1 MNYLVHLCLYGM
13 QLCGCVHV
21 CKSMLYVC
29 MCAGTPVY
37 EDAHHGHD
45 MDARG
50 QPQVGPQESSILDF
64 RDRVFHWALGLT
76 KGWLALGW
84 LASPRNLSIS
94 ASSMLG

>member
-1 MNYLVHLCLYGM
+1 MNYLVHLYLYGM

-21 CKSMLYVC
+21 CRYMLYVC
-29 MCAGTPVY
+29 VRVHMCMWM
-37 EDAHHGHD
+37 HIMD
-45 MDARG
+45 MIWMSEVNLRLVLRSR
-50 QPQVGPQESSILDF
+50 PSWFLEI
-64 RDRVFHWALGLT
+64 RVFHWALGLT

>member
-1 MNYLVHLCLYGM
+1 M

-21 CKSMLYVC
+21 CRYMLYVC
-29 MCAGTPVY
+29 VCVCAGTHAYVY
-37 EDAHHGHD
+37 VDAHYGHD

-50 QPQVGPQESSILDF
+50 QPQVGPQESSILVF
-64 RDRVFHWALGLT
+64 RYRVFHWTLGLT

-84 LASPRNLSIS
+84 LTSPRNLSIS